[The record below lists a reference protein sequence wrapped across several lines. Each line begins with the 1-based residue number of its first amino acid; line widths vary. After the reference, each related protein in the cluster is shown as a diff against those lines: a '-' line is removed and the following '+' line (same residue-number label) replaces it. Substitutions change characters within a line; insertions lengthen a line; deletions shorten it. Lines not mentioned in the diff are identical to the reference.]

1 MITSEC
7 INCGNCVREC
17 PNEAIYKE
25 RMPFELDGVTYP
37 ARSEDVHYIVT
48 EKCTDCVG
56 FFFERQCA
64 MVCPVECCVP
74 DPDAVADDAAL
85 LAKARYCTPSGSC
98 RTTRRRCTGPRAPG
112 RARDGARRS
121 PALAPSG
128 VAAAGRWI
136 GVMREGPIA
145 VVVLDR
151 APINAVVAPS
161 STSSRR

>member
-1 MITSEC
+1 MPTMITSEC

-25 RMPFELDGVTYP
+25 QMPFELDGVTYP

-64 MVCPVECCVP
+64 MVCPVDCCVP

-85 LAKARYCTPSGSC
+85 LAKARYLHPE
-98 RTTRRRCTGPRAPG
+98 RELP
-112 RARDGARRS
+112 DD
-121 PALAPSG
+121 APSLYRAEG
-128 VAAAGRWI
+128 SAEAG
-136 GVMREGPIA
+136 A
-145 VVVLDR
+145 
-151 APINAVVAPS
+151 
-161 STSSRR
+161 